1 MLHYR
6 NSHYAAALARRLNLA
21 LRDLALCP
29 WSILI
34 EGRERA
40 FSDCAT
46 PSYRCY
52 RHQAYTPVTTQMPC
66 FATVSA
72 ADLALRGLLAP
83 TRPCCPAR
91 VCACSSDPTWVASL
105 YAYSLHRAVATVN
118 MDAAAV
124 NIMMA
129 LVLPSR
135 RPGFGSGHQTQRQR
149 RHATVAKLAVTVPLQ
164 NALPRPIS
172 PVRTHPPRALP
183 PSQPHRA
190 PPIWRRQIADA
201 TSPRAPGRYTRR
213 N

>member
-1 MLHYR
+1 MLHYS
-6 NSHYAAALARRLNLA
+6 NSRYAAALARRLSLA
-21 LRDLALCP
+21 LRGLAKRP
-29 WSILI
+29 WSILS
-34 EGRERA
+34 ERRERA
-40 FSDCAT
+40 LSDRAT
-46 PSYRCY
+46 PSCRCY
-52 RHQAYTPVTTQMPC
+52 RHSVNAPVAAQIPC
-66 FATVSA
+66 FATMSA

-190 PPIWRRQIADA
+190 PPFGAGKR
-201 TSPRAPGRYTRR
+201 
-213 N
+213 

>member
-1 MLHYR
+1 MPGPVACAVLPVHVCAGASR
-6 NSHYAAALARRLNLA
+6 GK
-21 LRDLALCP
+21 
-29 WSILI
+29 ILQPNI
-34 EGRERA
+34 YYNRTGSMTEHEDR
-40 FSDCAT
+40 
-46 PSYRCY
+46 
-52 RHQAYTPVTTQMPC
+52 PC
-66 FATVSA
+66 FATMSA

-83 TRPCCPAR
+83 TRPCCPDR

-149 RHATVAKLAVTVPLQ
+149 RHATVAMLAVTVPLQ
-164 NALPRPIS
+164 NAPPRPIS
-172 PVRTHPPRALP
+172 TVRTHPPRALP

-190 PPIWRRQIADA
+190 PPFGAGKR
-201 TSPRAPGRYTRR
+201 
-213 N
+213 

>member
-1 MLHYR
+1 MGAGIR
-6 NSHYAAALARRLNLA
+6 PAKPQIEPVTCSRAMAVDGSDDGRARGERSWNGDCVPK
-21 LRDLALCP
+21 RVK
-29 WSILI
+29 
-34 EGRERA
+34 GR
-40 FSDCAT
+40 
-46 PSYRCY
+46 Y
-52 RHQAYTPVTTQMPC
+52 RHSVNAPVTAQVPC
-66 FATVSA
+66 FATMSA

-190 PPIWRRQIADA
+190 PPFGAGKR
-201 TSPRAPGRYTRR
+201 
-213 N
+213 

>member
-1 MLHYR
+1 M
-6 NSHYAAALARRLNLA
+6 A
-21 LRDLALCP
+21 LRDLALRP
-29 WSILI
+29 WSIFS
-34 EGRERA
+34 EGRQRA
-40 FSDCAT
+40 FSDCTT
-46 PSYRCY
+46 PNYRCY
-52 RHQAYTPVTTQMPC
+52 RHSVNTPVTAQIPC
-66 FATVSA
+66 FATMSA

-105 YAYSLHRAVATVN
+105 YAYSLYRAVATVN

-190 PPIWRRQIADA
+190 PPFGAGKR
-201 TSPRAPGRYTRR
+201 
-213 N
+213 

>member
-1 MLHYR
+1 MLHYS
-6 NSHYAAALARRLNLA
+6 NSRYAAALARRLSLA
-21 LRDLALCP
+21 LRGLALRP
-29 WSILI
+29 WSILS
-34 EGRERA
+34 ERRERA
-40 FSDCAT
+40 LSDPAT
-46 PSYRCY
+46 PSCRCY
-52 RHQAYTPVTTQMPC
+52 RHSVNAPVTAQIPC
-66 FATVSA
+66 FAPMSA

-164 NALPRPIS
+164 KRSPAQFRQCVHTRLARSRPRNPT
-172 PVRTHPPRALP
+172 V
-183 PSQPHRA
+183 HRHLA
-190 PPIWRRQIADA
+190 PANADA